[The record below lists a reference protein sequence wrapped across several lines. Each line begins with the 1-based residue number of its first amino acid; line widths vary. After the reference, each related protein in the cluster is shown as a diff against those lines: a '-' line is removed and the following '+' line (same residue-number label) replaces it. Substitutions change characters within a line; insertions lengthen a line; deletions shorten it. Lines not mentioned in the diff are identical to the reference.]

1 LSAANSSAKPGS
13 YIFGPVPSRRLGLSL
28 GVDIVP
34 FKVCPLDCVYC
45 QLGRTTT
52 KTTERRDY
60 VPVEAVLAELKQRL
74 DEGVEADYISLSG
87 SGEPTLHSGI
97 DKLIS
102 GIKRLT
108 SVPVALLTNGVLFND
123 ADVRRQCLGADL
135 VMPSLDAG
143 DDETFKRINRPHNDI
158 SIENVISGLAAFRDE
173 FKKQIWLE
181 VFIVEGLN
189 TGPEQIAGIKAGIER
204 IRPDKVQLNT
214 AVRPTADIN
223 IERVDYEKLQAIAGQ
238 LGDNCEIVAGFKH
251 AARGEHIEANA
262 EEILTMLRRR
272 PCSLDDICSSLGF
285 HRNEALKYLGEL
297 EKQGRIELLE
307 RDDIIFFKVR

>member
-1 LSAANSSAKPGS
+1 MSTVNSSAKPES

-52 KTTERRDY
+52 KTIERRQY
-60 VPVEAVLAELKQRL
+60 VPVEVVLAELKQRL
-74 DEGVEADYISLSG
+74 DEGVEADFITLSG

-97 DKLIS
+97 AELIS
-102 GIKRLT
+102 GIKKLT
-108 SVPVALLTNGVLFND
+108 SIPVAILTNGVLFDD
-123 ADVRRQCLGADL
+123 AEVRRQCLGADL
-135 VMPSLDAG
+135 VVPSLDAG
-143 DDETFKRINRPHNDI
+143 DDETFKRINRPHKDI

-173 FKKQIWLE
+173 FRKQIWLE
-181 VFIVEGLN
+181 VFIIEGLN
-189 TGPEQIAGIKAGIER
+189 TGPEQIAEIKAGIEK

-223 IERVDYEKLQAIAGQ
+223 IGRVYYEKLRAIAGQ
-238 LGDNCEIVAGFKH
+238 LGDNCEIIAGFEH
-251 AARGEHIEANA
+251 ATRTEHIEADA

-272 PCSLDDICSSLGF
+272 PCSLDDICSALGF
-285 HRNEALKYLGEL
+285 HRNQALKYLGEL
-297 EKQGRIELLE
+297 EKRGVVMPSVK
-307 RDDIIFFKVR
+307 DGIIFFKVL

>member
-1 LSAANSSAKPGS
+1 M
-13 YIFGPVPSRRLGLSL
+13 
-28 GVDIVP
+28 VP

-52 KTTERRDY
+52 KTIERGEY
-60 VPVEAVLAELKQRL
+60 VPVETLLAELKQRL

-102 GIKRLT
+102 GIKKLT
-108 SVPVALLTNGVLFND
+108 GIPVAILTNGVLFND

-135 VMPSLDAG
+135 VLPSLDAG
-143 DDETFKRINRPHNDI
+143 DDETFRRINRPCGDI
-158 SIENVISGLAAFRDE
+158 SIENVISGLAAFRNE
-173 FKKQIWLE
+173 FENQIWLE
-181 VFIVEGLN
+181 VFIVDGLN
-189 TGPEQIAGIKAGIER
+189 TEPEQITGIKSGIGR

-223 IERVDYEKLQAIAGQ
+223 IKTVDYEKLRAIARQ
-238 LGDNCEIVAGFKH
+238 LGDNCEIVAGFEHTFK
-251 AARGEHIEANA
+251 GEHVEANA
-262 EEILTMLRRR
+262 ENILTMLKRR

-285 HRNEALKYLGEL
+285 HRNQALKYLGEL
-297 EKQGRIELLE
+297 ERQGVIEPLD
-307 RDDIIFFKVR
+307 RDGLIFFKVR